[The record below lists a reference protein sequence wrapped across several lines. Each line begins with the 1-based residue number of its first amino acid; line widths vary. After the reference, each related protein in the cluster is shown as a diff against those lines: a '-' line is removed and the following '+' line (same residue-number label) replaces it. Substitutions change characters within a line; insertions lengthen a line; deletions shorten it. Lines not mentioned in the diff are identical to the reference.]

1 MINEFK
7 KFPKVELHVH
17 LDCCLSFDALK
28 KISPEISLSTYKE
41 KFIGTSS
48 NSLKDYIKCAD
59 IALEHMQTKQQL
71 EIVVEDLFNQFK
83 SDNIIYAEVRFA
95 PLLHLKKG
103 LNSEEVVKI
112 VSEKTFIESK
122 KSGIEVGLILCTL
135 RHFNQKES
143 LRTAELFNSFSN
155 KNIVGFDIAADEAGY
170 PLDNHLKAFKI
181 VRNNNILCTA
191 HAGEALGSQSVL
203 DTLQHLKP
211 QRIGHGVR
219 CIESDELMEKIK
231 KENIHLEIC
240 VTSNIVTKVFN
251 NAKDHPIDKLY
262 KYGISLSI
270 NTDGRTISD
279 TDMNKEYSL
288 MNKYFKWNKKEFFES
303 NINAINASFSSNE
316 VKERIIFKLHDY
328 YLK

>member
-41 KFIGTSS
+41 KFIGTGS
-48 NSLKDYIKCAD
+48 NSLKDYIKCAE
-59 IALEHMQTKQQL
+59 IALEYMQTKQQL

-103 LNSEEVVKI
+103 LSAEEVVKI
-112 VSEKTFIESK
+112 GSEKTSIESK

-155 KNIVGFDIAADEAGY
+155 KNIVGFDLAADEAGY
-170 PLDNHLKAFKI
+170 PLDNHLKAFQI
-181 VRNNNILCTA
+181 ARNNNVLCTA

-219 CIESDELMEKIK
+219 CIESDELLEKIK

-262 KYGISLSI
+262 KYGISLSV

-288 MNKYFKWNKKEFFES
+288 LNQYFNWNKKEFFQS
-303 NINAINASFSSNE
+303 NINAINSSFSSNE
-316 VKERIIFKLHDY
+316 VKERIILKLHNY